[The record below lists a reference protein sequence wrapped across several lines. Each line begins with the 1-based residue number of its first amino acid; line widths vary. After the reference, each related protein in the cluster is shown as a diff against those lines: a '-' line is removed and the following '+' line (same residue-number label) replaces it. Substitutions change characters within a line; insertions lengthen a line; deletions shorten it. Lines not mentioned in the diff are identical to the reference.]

1 MRTLFANIAILC
13 TVVSIA
19 MVFTA
24 TPTQAKAK
32 TKTFVYISNAED
44 GDIDGYVMDG
54 ASGRLTS
61 LGKTAAGRLVMP
73 MTLSP
78 DKRFLYAAV
87 RSKPFTINSYAIDPA
102 TGALKLAAKTPPL
115 ADNKVHLSTDATG
128 RYMFSASIA
137 GHNIGVSTLSATGLA
152 ETAPFQVIPF
162 SDRAH
167 CILADHS
174 NRFVYAIN
182 FGDAKINQYHFNAD
196 NGRLTPNDPESIGV
210 GSGPRLMTL
219 SPDNKFLYLLDQVS
233 GYVTQF
239 AIDPTKGTL
248 TKVGD
253 TPSVPAELGL
263 APGIMKANGG
273 EAISTFEDE
282 GGVPHIWASDIQI
295 TPNGR
300 FLYTTERRSNR
311 ILLLSLARGT
321 GKPTYIANFETE
333 KQPRAIR
340 IDPSG
345 KYLVASGEKSDR
357 VSVYRIGRTDGR
369 LSLVD
374 RFPGGKGANWVEIVN
389 VP

>member
-1 MRTLFANIAILC
+1 MWTLIANIA
-13 TVVSIA
+13 TFFNVVSVA
-19 MVFTA
+19 VVLTA
-24 TPTQAKAK
+24 IPTQAK
-32 TKTFVYISNAED
+32 TKTFVYVSNAED
-44 GDIDGYVMDG
+44 GDIDGYLMDE
-54 ASGRLTS
+54 ASGRLTP
-61 LGKTAAGRLVMP
+61 LVKTAAGRLVMP

-87 RSKPFTINSYAIDPA
+87 RSKPYTVNTYAIDPA

-137 GHNIGVSTLSATGLA
+137 GHNISVSALSATGLA
-152 ETAPFQVIPF
+152 ETEPFQVIPF

-167 CILADHS
+167 CILADRS

-182 FGDAKINQYHFNAD
+182 FGEAKINQYRFNAD
-196 NGRLTPNDPESIGV
+196 NGQLTPNDPAAIGA

-253 TPSVPAELGL
+253 TPSVPSELGL
-263 APGIMKANGG
+263 QPGIMKANGG
-273 EAISTFEDE
+273 EAISSFEDE
-282 GGVPHIWASDIQI
+282 GGVPHIWASDIHI
-295 TPNGR
+295 TPDGR
-300 FLYTTERRSNR
+300 FLYATERRSNR
-311 ILLLSLARGT
+311 ILLLSIAPRT
-321 GKPTYIANFETE
+321 GKTTYVANFETE
-333 KQPRAIR
+333 KQPRAIG

-345 KYLVASGEKSDR
+345 KYLVASGEKSDHL
-357 VSVYRIGRTDGR
+357 SVYRIGKADGR

-389 VP
+389 IPQ